1 MRFAVALPIPVLS
14 LSCLRSND
22 TEDNSKKF
30 FAAEKKFV
38 REKNISIDGFR
49 KQLVNAIW
57 Q

>member
-30 FAAEKKFV
+30 FAAEKNLLGKKYFY
-38 REKNISIDGFR
+38 
-49 KQLVNAIW
+49 
-57 Q
+57 